1 MAKNLFVAG
10 LDYSVT
16 DDQLQELF
24 SQFGTVASA
33 KVIIDRDMNRSKG
46 FGFVEMG
53 SNEEAMAAI
62 SALNETDF
70 QGRTLLVKE
79 ARPKGEQTNNRYS
92 NNSNSGNGN
101 SRGGGRFGND
111 KRKGTGFN
119 KRNNRPSW

>member
-92 NNSNSGNGN
+92 NNSNS
-101 SRGGGRFGND
+101 RGGGRFGND